1 MVEKEVLHLM
11 WVLVWV
17 QIISGMPAEYFQ
29 LGVYESK
36 TVCEQVRQNAEM
48 MVTHNGIVVACLGV
62 EL

>member
-1 MVEKEVLHLM
+1 MAKEEVLHLM

>member
-1 MVEKEVLHLM
+1 VAKEEVLHLM

>member
-1 MVEKEVLHLM
+1 VVEKEVLNLM

>member
-36 TVCEQVRQNAEM
+36 VICEQVRQKAEM

-62 EL
+62 EV

>member
-1 MVEKEVLHLM
+1 MAKEKVLHLM

>member
-1 MVEKEVLHLM
+1 MAKEEVFNLM

-36 TVCEQVRQNAEM
+36 VICEQVRQKAEM

-62 EL
+62 EV

>member
-1 MVEKEVLHLM
+1 MAKKEVLHLM

>member
-1 MVEKEVLHLM
+1 VAKEEVLHLM

-62 EL
+62 DL

>member
-62 EL
+62 DL

>member
-1 MVEKEVLHLM
+1 VVEKEVLHLM

>member
-1 MVEKEVLHLM
+1 VAKEEVLHLM

-36 TVCEQVRQNAEM
+36 IVCEQVRQNAEM

>member
-1 MVEKEVLHLM
+1 MAKEEVLHLM

-36 TVCEQVRQNAEM
+36 IVCEQVRQNAEM

>member
-1 MVEKEVLHLM
+1 MAKEEVLHLM

-62 EL
+62 DL

>member
-1 MVEKEVLHLM
+1 MAKEKVLHLM

-62 EL
+62 DL

>member
-1 MVEKEVLHLM
+1 M

-36 TVCEQVRQNAEM
+36 VICEQVKQKAEM

-62 EL
+62 EV

>member
-1 MVEKEVLHLM
+1 VVEKEVLNLM

-48 MVTHNGIVVACLGV
+48 MVTHNGIVVACLGL

>member
-1 MVEKEVLHLM
+1 MVEKEVLNLM